1 MMNEKIQQ
9 LKVRYRYSTILLREL
24 VITDFKLRYQNS
36 VLGYLWSLLRPFS
49 QFTILYVVFV
59 KIIPSGGDI
68 PNFGVA
74 LLLGIVLW
82 SYFTEVTNVSVGAIV
97 GRGDLLRKVNFPR
110 YVVILSIS
118 FSALI
123 NLFLNLIIVGIIMA
137 INRVDI
143 SAYAVVFPL
152 LLIEL
157 FVFSLAV
164 SLLLSSL
171 YVKYR
176 DVNHIWDVLMQA
188 AFFATP
194 IMYAFTLVTSKS
206 ELVGKLLISNP
217 VAQIIQDARHILISP
232 KNISV
237 ADVFGTSWAYVIP
250 LSIVVVVSVLSVFYF
265 RNRSPYF
272 AEEV

>member
-1 MMNEKIQQ
+1 MMKVKIQQ
-9 LKVRYRYSTILLREL
+9 LQARYRYSIILLREL

-49 QFTILYVVFV
+49 QFTILYIVFV

-68 PNFGVA
+68 PHFGVA

-118 FSALI
+118 LSALI
-123 NLFLNLIIVGIIMA
+123 NLFLNLIVVGIMMVV
-137 INRVDI
+137 NKVDI
-143 SAYAVVFPL
+143 SGYAIFFPL
-152 LLIEL
+152 LIVEL
-157 FVFSLAV
+157 FIFSLAV

-194 IMYAFTLVTSKS
+194 IMYAFTLVTDKS
-206 ELVGKLLISNP
+206 NTIAKVLISNP

-232 KNISV
+232 KNVSITE
-237 ADVFGTSWAYVIP
+237 VFGSGLAY
-250 LSIVVVVSVLSVFYF
+250 IVPFAIVAVVSVVSVIYF